1 VLDFLDFLCLAPL
14 LWHLYYYRNF
24 FLKSVDFFPHLCYL
38 EYMKTYQFESIIEDN
53 GVIALPEDLKNLK
66 KHRVKLIVVDLEP
79 SDNPLNM
86 LDKITQ
92 KYAAVSEEDLDI
104 TGIYEQREQ
113 HHDRGI
119 VFD

>member
-1 VLDFLDFLCLAPL
+1 
-14 LWHLYYYRNF
+14 
-24 FLKSVDFFPHLCYL
+24 
-38 EYMKTYQFESIIEDN
+38 MKTYQFESIIEDN
-53 GVIALPEDLKNLK
+53 GVIVLPEDLRNLR

-86 LDKITQ
+86 IDDITQ

-104 TGIYEQREQ
+104 TEIYEQREQ

>member
-1 VLDFLDFLCLAPL
+1 
-14 LWHLYYYRNF
+14 
-24 FLKSVDFFPHLCYL
+24 
-38 EYMKTYQFESIIEDN
+38 MKTYQFESIIEDN
-53 GVIALPEDLKNLK
+53 GVIVLPEDLRNLR

-86 LDKITQ
+86 LNDITQ
-92 KYAAVSEEDLDI
+92 KYAAISEEDLDI
-104 TGIYEQREQ
+104 TEIYEQREQ

>member
-1 VLDFLDFLCLAPL
+1 
-14 LWHLYYYRNF
+14 
-24 FLKSVDFFPHLCYL
+24 
-38 EYMKTYQFESIIEDN
+38 M
-53 GVIALPEDLKNLK
+53 LPEDLRNLK

-86 LDKITQ
+86 LDDITK
-92 KYAAVSEEDLDI
+92 KYAAVKEEDLDI
-104 TGIYEQREQ
+104 TDIYEQREQ

>member
-1 VLDFLDFLCLAPL
+1 
-14 LWHLYYYRNF
+14 
-24 FLKSVDFFPHLCYL
+24 
-38 EYMKTYQFESIIEDN
+38 MKTYQFESIIEDN

>member
-1 VLDFLDFLCLAPL
+1 
-14 LWHLYYYRNF
+14 
-24 FLKSVDFFPHLCYL
+24 
-38 EYMKTYQFESIIEDN
+38 MKTYQFESIIEDN
-53 GVIALPEDLKNLK
+53 GVIVLPEDLRNLK

-86 LDKITQ
+86 LDDITK
-92 KYAAVSEEDLDI
+92 KYAAVREEDLDI
-104 TGIYEQREQ
+104 TEIYEQREQ